1 MLDRHRRIV
10 LAGAAMLFAAGCT
23 PEEIQPA
30 EPAPTADPRPNIILF
45 LADDLGYETL
55 GVNGSASYRTP
66 ALDALAASGVRFT
79 NTHSQPLCTPS
90 RVQIMTGR
98 YNHRNYTN
106 FNILPEGEITF
117 AHLLKAAGYATVI
130 VGKWQLW
137 GHERTYPEARGKGQM
152 PGQAGFDRHLLWQVR
167 KTFLDGERFA
177 DPFVETDGAP
187 AASVPGAYGPDVST
201 DFMLDFIEAHVAAE
215 PGRPFLA
222 YFPMALTHG
231 PFVPTPDS
239 AGWDGDRY
247 AEDPAYFADMV
258 AYMDKL
264 VGRTVAKLEELGLRD
279 NTLILFTGDNGTS
292 TAITSTMTDGTVVR
306 GGKGQPTNAGTHVPF
321 IASWPAHV
329 PGGRVSNTLIDF
341 SDFLPSLVEA
351 AGATLPTD
359 RIIDGR
365 SFLPV
370 LRREVESIRDW
381 IFCAYTP
388 RWVNLPDARFVRD
401 HRYKLYDDGRF
412 YDLADDVLEVR
423 PMATDALD
431 ASADEARR
439 RLQGVLDEMAGGEET
454 A

>member
-1 MLDRHRRIV
+1 
-10 LAGAAMLFAAGCT
+10 
-23 PEEIQPA
+23 
-30 EPAPTADPRPNIILF
+30 
-45 LADDLGYETL
+45 
-55 GVNGSASYRTP
+55 
-66 ALDALAASGVRFT
+66 
-79 NTHSQPLCTPS
+79 
-90 RVQIMTGR
+90 
-98 YNHRNYTN
+98 
-106 FNILPEGEITF
+106 
-117 AHLLKAAGYATVI
+117 
-130 VGKWQLW
+130 
-137 GHERTYPEARGKGQM
+137 
-152 PGQAGFDRHLLWQVR
+152 
-167 KTFLDGERFA
+167 
-177 DPFVETDGAP
+177 
-187 AASVPGAYGPDVST
+187 
-201 DFMLDFIEAHVAAE
+201 
-215 PGRPFLA
+215 
-222 YFPMALTHG
+222 
-231 PFVPTPDS
+231 
-239 AGWDGDRY
+239 
-247 AEDPAYFADMV
+247 
-258 AYMDKL
+258 MDKL

-292 TAITSTMTDGTVVR
+292 TAITSTMTDGTVVQ

-365 SFLPV
+365 SFLPI
-370 LRREVESIRDW
+370 LRGEVESIRDW

-412 YDLADDVLEVR
+412 YDLADDVLEAR